1 MGFPN
6 DGARI
11 IHQLSSPFS
20 GAYAPSNHDLQMYF
34 HFPPPFLMIVLNT
47 IVDDLFSFCISM
59 PTLHRL
65 ACFRDDVIF
74 VIYLYQMWAYKVDM
88 SRVNEYGQGGEEEP
102 VGEKAV
108 KKPESKKV
116 K

>member
-1 MGFPN
+1 M
-6 DGARI
+6 
-11 IHQLSSPFS
+11 
-20 GAYAPSNHDLQMYF
+20 
-34 HFPPPFLMIVLNT
+34 NT

-74 VIYLYQMWAYKVDM
+74 VIYLYQMYVYKVDKT
-88 SRVNEYGQGGEEEP
+88 RVNEFGQGGVDDDAATKGTKP
-102 VGEKAV
+102 TV
-108 KKPESKKV
+108 KPIPIDAKSESKKV

>member
-1 MGFPN
+1 M
-6 DGARI
+6 
-11 IHQLSSPFS
+11 L
-20 GAYAPSNHDLQMYF
+20 
-34 HFPPPFLMIVLNT
+34 VLNT

-74 VIYLYQMWAYKVDM
+74 VIYLYQMYMYKVDKT
-88 SRVNEYGQGGEEEP
+88 RVNEYGQGGDDDDAAQGTGP
-102 VGEKAV
+102 TV
-108 KKPESKKV
+108 KTLPIEATKKESKKV